1 MNVSI
6 QSNETNRRLLFKQN
20 QSRNRYKTAGRF
32 LCLMAVAML
41 ILTSCK
47 TREKVLYF
55 QDISGNT
62 VMPTQ
67 AISPLTYVPGDKLT
81 VVVTSSATPQLAMKF
96 NLPVVTIQAGAVE
109 GRSSTSNQISVY
121 TIDENGCIDI
131 PSLGRVKVAGLTRA
145 EVSAKV
151 QSLLR
156 DGKLNDAV
164 VTVSSYDQYIT
175 VMGEVARPGR
185 VSIAKDNITLL
196 EALGAAGDLTIQ
208 ARRDNILVLRQ
219 EGNETKSY
227 YVDIRSKD
235 LLNSPVYNL
244 RQNDVIYVQPNTV
257 RIGQSTNND
266 NSVRSISTWLSISS
280 FLLSLSILIFK

>member
-41 ILTSCK
+41 IFTSCK

-131 PSLGRVKVAGLTRA
+131 PSLGRV
-145 EVSAKV
+145 
-151 QSLLR
+151 
-156 DGKLNDAV
+156 
-164 VTVSSYDQYIT
+164 
-175 VMGEVARPGR
+175 
-185 VSIAKDNITLL
+185 
-196 EALGAAGDLTIQ
+196 
-208 ARRDNILVLRQ
+208 
-219 EGNETKSY
+219 
-227 YVDIRSKD
+227 
-235 LLNSPVYNL
+235 
-244 RQNDVIYVQPNTV
+244 
-257 RIGQSTNND
+257 
-266 NSVRSISTWLSISS
+266 
-280 FLLSLSILIFK
+280 